1 MAGTADMYS
10 MSGADDGAH
19 GVLGGP
25 YGDDGTRGAPGGP
38 YGTGTPRYLPIADHG
53 LIGDLRSAALVGTDG
68 TIDWYCCPRF
78 DAPSVFASILDAD
91 RGGRFELAADVPAR
105 TKQFYFPDTN
115 VLITRFFAD
124 DGVGEIQDFMPVVDE
139 SREAGR
145 HRLIRRVV
153 CVRGTLP
160 FRARVA
166 PRFGYGTVPHTVRVE
181 SGQAVF
187 STPALKLALTATVPI
202 EAAGPD
208 VWSLFKL
215 REGES
220 AVFTLDRITDEV
232 APRFCAVTEA
242 EREFKATVRY
252 WRHWLSQSRY
262 RGRWRE
268 LVHRAALTLK
278 LLTYVPTGA
287 IVAAPTTSLPERIG
301 GERNWDYRYV
311 WIRDAAFCV
320 YALLRLGFTDEA
332 EAFMG
337 FLSEHVQKGVPENI
351 GPDGPL
357 QIMYGID
364 GRCELPEQE
373 LTHLEGY
380 RGSAPVR
387 IGNGAVG
394 QLQLDIYGALIDCL
408 YLYDKWGQPLS
419 SAHWDNIHG
428 LVDWV
433 CEHWDQPDEGVW
445 ETRGGRKPFLY
456 SRVMCWVA
464 IERAMRLARHRGLPA
479 DVLRWGDARDA
490 IYQRIMS
497 QGWSSRRNAFT
508 QCENSDILDASLLM
522 MPLGKFI
529 SPTDPKWLATLDAL
543 GEDLVSDSLVYRY
556 DPQTSPD
563 GLKGEEGTF
572 SICSFWYV
580 EALTRAGRL
589 DEARLAFEKML
600 TYANHLGL
608 YAEEIGHTG
617 EQCGNFPQAF
627 THLALISAAFNLDR
641 RLG

>member
-1 MAGTADMYS
+1 MSAG
-10 MSGADDGAH
+10 
-19 GVLGGP
+19 P
-25 YGDDGTRGAPGGP
+25 R
-38 YGTGTPRYLPIADHG
+38 GTGTPGYLPIAEHG
-53 LIGDLRSAALVGTDG
+53 LIGDLRSAALVGTNG

-78 DAPSVFASILDAD
+78 DAPSVFASILDAE
-91 RGGRFELAADVPAR
+91 RGGSFELAPDVPTR

-124 DGVGEIQDFMPVVDE
+124 DGVGEIQDFMPVVDD
-139 SREAGR
+139 SREADR

-153 CVRGTLP
+153 CVRGALP

-166 PRFGYGTVPHTVRVE
+166 PRFEYGTAPHTVHAGA
-181 SGQAVF
+181 GQAVF
-187 STPALKLALTATVPI
+187 ASASLRLALTSTVPI
-202 EAAGPD
+202 EVDGPD
-208 VWSLFKL
+208 VWALFKL
-215 REGES
+215 HEGES
-220 AVFTLDRITDEV
+220 AVFTIDKIGGDV
-232 APRFCAVTEA
+232 APRFCAVAEA
-242 EREFKATVRY
+242 EREFNATVRY
-252 WRHWLSQSRY
+252 WRRWLSQSRY

-268 LVHRAALTLK
+268 MVHRSALTLK
-278 LLTYVPTGA
+278 LLTYAPTGA
-287 IVAAPTTSLPERIG
+287 IVAAPTTSLPEQIG

-320 YALLRLGFTDEA
+320 YAMLRLGFTDEA

-337 FLSEHVQKGVPENI
+337 FVTEHVQRAPD
-351 GPDGPL
+351 GPFGPTGPL

-364 GRCELPEQE
+364 GCRDLPERE
-373 LTHLEGY
+373 LSHLEGY

-387 IGNGAVG
+387 IGNAAVD
-394 QLQLDIYGALIDCL
+394 QLQLDIYGALVDSL
-408 YLYDKWGQPLS
+408 YLYDKWGKPIS
-419 SAHWDNIHG
+419 SAHWDSISE

-433 CEHWDQPDEGVW
+433 CDHWDQPDEGVW
-445 ETRGGRKPFLY
+445 ETRGGRKTFLY
-456 SRVMCWVA
+456 SRLMCWVA

-479 DVLRWGDARDA
+479 DMVRWGAVRDT
-490 IYQRIMS
+490 IYRRIMS
-497 QGWSSRRNAFT
+497 HGWSAERHAFT
-508 QCENSDILDASLLM
+508 QYEDSDILDASLLM
-522 MPLGKFI
+522 MPLAKFI
-529 SPTDPKWLATLDAL
+529 APTDPKWLATLDAL

-556 DPQTSPD
+556 DPQASPD
-563 GLKGEEGTF
+563 GLQGEEGTF

-617 EQCGNFPQAF
+617 EQRGNFPQAF

-641 RLG
+641 MLG

>member
-1 MAGTADMYS
+1 MEANAS
-10 MSGADDGAH
+10 
-19 GVLGGP
+19 
-25 YGDDGTRGAPGGP
+25 
-38 YGTGTPRYLPIADHG
+38 TGTFSTFGASPGVGAPRYLPVAEHG
-53 LIGDLRSAALVGTDG
+53 LIGDLRSAALVGTNG

-91 RGGRFELAADVPAR
+91 RGGYFELAADAPTR

-115 VLITRFFAD
+115 VLITRFFAE
-124 DGVGEIQDFMPVVDE
+124 DGVGEVQDFMPVLDD

-153 CVRGTLP
+153 CVRGSLP

-166 PRFGYGTVPHTVRVE
+166 PRFEYGAQSHTVHAQH
-181 SGQAVF
+181 GQAVF
-187 STPALKLALTATVPI
+187 ESPSLTLALTSSVPL
-202 EAAGPD
+202 EVAGQD

-215 REGES
+215 HEGES
-220 AVFTLDRITDEV
+220 AVFALDRVGGDV
-232 APRFCAVTEA
+232 APRFCPLSEA
-242 EREFKATVRY
+242 EQQFNATVGY
-252 WRHWLSQSRY
+252 WRRWLSRSRY

-268 LVHRAALTLK
+268 MVHRSALTLK
-278 LLTYVPTGA
+278 LLTYAPTGA
-287 IVAAPTTSLPERIG
+287 IIAAPTTSLPERIG

-320 YALLRLGFTDEA
+320 YALLRLGFTEEA

-337 FLSEHVQKGVPENI
+337 FLSEHVPLEVTETT
-351 GPDGPL
+351 GPL

-364 GRCELPEQE
+364 GRRELPERE

-387 IGNGAVG
+387 VGNDAVG
-394 QLQLDIYGALIDCL
+394 QLQLDIYGALTDAL
-408 YLYDKWGQPLS
+408 YLYNKWGQPIS
-419 SAHWDNIHG
+419 SAHWDSISEV
-428 LVDWV
+428 VDWL
-433 CEHWDQPDEGVW
+433 CDHWDQPDEGIW
-445 ETRGGRKPFLY
+445 ETRSGRKNFLY
-456 SRVMCWVA
+456 SRLMCWVA
-464 IERAMRLARHRGLPA
+464 IERAMRLAQHRGLPV
-479 DVLRWGDARDA
+479 DIVRWGRARDA
-490 IYQRIMS
+490 IYRRIMRH
-497 QGWSSRRNAFT
+497 GWSDERHAFV
-508 QCENSDILDASLLM
+508 QYEDGHVLDASLLM
-522 MPLGKFI
+522 MPLAKFV

-556 DPQTSPD
+556 DPQASPD
-563 GLKGEEGTF
+563 GLRGDEGTF

-580 EALTRAGRL
+580 EALARAGRL

-617 EQCGNFPQAF
+617 EQTGNFPQAF
-627 THLALISAAFNLDR
+627 THLALISAAFGLDR
-641 RLG
+641 ALG

>member
-1 MAGTADMYS
+1 M
-10 MSGADDGAH
+10 
-19 GVLGGP
+19 
-25 YGDDGTRGAPGGP
+25 
-38 YGTGTPRYLPIADHG
+38 PIAEHG

-78 DAPSVFASILDAD
+78 DAPSVFASILDAE
-91 RGGRFELAADVPAR
+91 RGGSFELAPDVPTR

-124 DGVGEIQDFMPVVDE
+124 DGVGEIQDFMPVVDD
-139 SREAGR
+139 SREADR

-153 CVRGTLP
+153 CVRGALP

-166 PRFGYGTVPHTVRVE
+166 PRFEYGTAPHTVHAEAR
-181 SGQAVF
+181 QAVF
-187 STPALKLALTATVPI
+187 TSASLRLALTSTVPI
-202 EAAGPD
+202 EVDGPD
-208 VWSLFKL
+208 VWALFKL
-215 REGES
+215 HEGEA
-220 AVFTLDRITDEV
+220 AVFTIDKIGGDV
-232 APRFCAVTEA
+232 APRFCAVAEA
-242 EREFKATVRY
+242 EREFNATVRY
-252 WRHWLSQSRY
+252 WRRWLSRSRY

-268 LVHRAALTLK
+268 MVHRSALTLK
-278 LLTYVPTGA
+278 LLTYAPTGA
-287 IVAAPTTSLPERIG
+287 FVAAPTTSLPEQIG

-320 YALLRLGFTDEA
+320 YAMLRLGFTDEA

-337 FLSEHVQKGVPENI
+337 FVTEHVQRAPD
-351 GPDGPL
+351 GPSGPTGPL

-364 GRCELPEQE
+364 GCRDLPERELP
-373 LTHLEGY
+373 HLEGY

-387 IGNGAVG
+387 VGNAAVD
-394 QLQLDIYGALIDCL
+394 QLQLDIYGALVDSL
-408 YLYDKWGQPLS
+408 YLYDKWGKPIS
-419 SAHWDNIHG
+419 SAHWDSVSE

-433 CEHWDQPDEGVW
+433 CDHWDQPDEGVW
-445 ETRGGRKPFLY
+445 ETRGGRKTFLY
-456 SRVMCWVA
+456 SRLMCWVA

-479 DVLRWGDARDA
+479 DMVRWGAARDT
-490 IYQRIMS
+490 IYRRIMS
-497 QGWSSRRNAFT
+497 HGWSAERHAFT
-508 QCENSDILDASLLM
+508 QYEDSDILDASLLM
-522 MPLGKFI
+522 MPLAKFI

-556 DPQTSPD
+556 DPQASPD
-563 GLKGEEGTF
+563 GLQGEEGTF

-617 EQCGNFPQAF
+617 EQRGNFPQAF

-641 RLG
+641 MLG